1 MPVLIFWLAVVGLVF
16 LFLSLSYRFGARR
29 SIINKQGIA
38 HDLRIQL
45 LSRELQGKNRGT
57 HKTAGELLSIASSD
71 THRVGDFAGTV
82 SFGMAAIAIIVFA
95 AWRLFTTSW
104 LLALVVLLGAPL
116 LLALVSLLSRK
127 FEGHSAQEQEA
138 AAVTASLATDYL
150 KGLRTLKALG
160 AVQNASVRYQD
171 QSQIAKSYAVRAAG
185 SLSVLSGLTVFI
197 NGIYLAAI
205 ALIGGNLAI
214 AGQMS
219 IGDLVAGLGLAQLL
233 LGPLQALSS
242 TGSLAGQARAS
253 AARISA
259 VLDAKVPAQPQRGA
273 KQRHHSSE
281 IIGLVGVSVATP
293 TASTDFVESLR
304 HEFGSAIL
312 IDAHHTVLFNG
323 TLRQNVAL
331 AAGAKDHVAAAIA
344 AAALADVI
352 ESLPEG
358 LDSGIGDDGQW
369 LSGGQRQRVGLARAL
384 AANPE
389 ILVLQDPTS
398 AVDSVTEAD
407 IAQGIKTM
415 RSGQTTVLMTDSP
428 ALLAVCDRVIRL

>member
-1 MPVLIFWLAVVGLVF
+1 M
-16 LFLSLSYRFGARR
+16 
-29 SIINKQGIA
+29 
-38 HDLRIQL
+38 
-45 LSRELQGKNRGT
+45 
-57 HKTAGELLSIASSD
+57 
-71 THRVGDFAGTV
+71 
-82 SFGMAAIAIIVFA
+82 
-95 AWRLFTTSW
+95 
-104 LLALVVLLGAPL
+104 
-116 LLALVSLLSRK
+116 
-127 FEGHSAQEQEA
+127 
-138 AAVTASLATDYL
+138 
-150 KGLRTLKALG
+150 
-160 AVQNASVRYQD
+160 QNASVRYQD

-369 LSGGQRQRVGLARAL
+369 LSGGQRQRVDLARAL